1 MNFFGAQLKEE
12 EVVGTRGRERK
23 REGGVEGRVRLK
35 ESLRE
40 YDSDFPA
47 PCRIRNRQA
56 LEETL
61 AARGH
66 ALIQEKKE
74 EKKYNV
80 IKQPP

>member
-1 MNFFGAQLKEE
+1 M
-12 EVVGTRGRERK
+12 
-23 REGGVEGRVRLK
+23 RLK

-66 ALIQEKKE
+66 ALTQEKKE
-74 EKKYNV
+74 EKKIYRNKTTTV
-80 IKQPP
+80 TKGMRVNGRKEVKLKRKHKTKG

>member
-12 EVVGTRGRERK
+12 EVVGTRGRSRK
-23 REGGVEGRVRLK
+23 REGGGGVEGRVRLK

-66 ALIQEKKE
+66 ALTQEKKE
-74 EKKYNV
+74 EKK
-80 IKQPP
+80 I